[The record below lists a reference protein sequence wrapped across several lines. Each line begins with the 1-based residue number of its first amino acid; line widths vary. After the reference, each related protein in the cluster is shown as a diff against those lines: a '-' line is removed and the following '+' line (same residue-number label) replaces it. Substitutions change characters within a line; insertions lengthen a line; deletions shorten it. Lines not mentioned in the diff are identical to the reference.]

1 MPFTILLVKFGSQKV
16 KEILKTKRKF
26 SYLSK
31 KKKKKKEAKFCAKF
45 FLSQFSVTLSF
56 AQPNVGL
63 FYAGNGKGRVY
74 N

>member
-1 MPFTILLVKFGSQKV
+1 MPFTILLVKFDSQKV

-31 KKKKKKEAKFCAKF
+31 KKKKKRKRKFVLNF

>member
-1 MPFTILLVKFGSQKV
+1 LGTWDK
-16 KEILKTKRKF
+16 KTREENYK
-26 SYLSK
+26 K
-31 KKKKKKEAKFCAKF
+31 KKKKKKEAKVCAKF
-45 FLSQFSVTLSF
+45 YLSQFSVTLSF